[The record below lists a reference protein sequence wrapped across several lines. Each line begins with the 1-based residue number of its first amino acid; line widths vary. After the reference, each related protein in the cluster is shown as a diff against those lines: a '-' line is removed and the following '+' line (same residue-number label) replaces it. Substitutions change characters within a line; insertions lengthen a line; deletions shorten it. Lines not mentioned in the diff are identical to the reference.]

1 MHCKALIWDFR
12 LSRKLE
18 AMQQFFAR
26 STAQLVMAKHLPQ
39 LQVKWDRVLVQALLD
54 DVDLLCMA
62 LAIALTL
69 ILAQT
74 TYIFTL
80 NG

>member
-1 MHCKALIWDFR
+1 
-12 LSRKLE
+12 
-18 AMQQFFAR
+18 
-26 STAQLVMAKHLPQ
+26 MAKHLPQ